1 MYNILNVHNYKMWR
15 WSEQMGNICRN
26 AMARPGE
33 IKLEHHTGGAPK
45 FSIE

>member
-1 MYNILNVHNYKMWR
+1 MWR
-15 WSEQMGNICRN
+15 WSEQTGNFCRN

-45 FSIE
+45 FSIEWIKYRVGWSTF